1 MLVSIIFSLL
11 LGYGAF
17 RYGAVLAEDWAILV
31 AGVGILA
38 ALDAVFAWRHPVKPD
53 RLACVFAGVLLV
65 AAAVQLVPLPVGLLQ
80 TLSPSAADIHLGLS
94 AIGAPPER
102 ATLSITP
109 SETTGLFLKLAGCLT
124 ALFLARRLTLRLR
137 NRAWWLVVPIV
148 SVAAGEAVLGLVQ
161 YALGGPDSVTRGT
174 YINRNHFAGLLELAL
189 PLPLMGAVWVYRRHR
204 TKYETPASSAVAACA
219 LLGLAGIILLGIL
232 LSLSRMGFLAALG
245 SLFVTGAITLSTAFV
260 PQGGKSRPG
269 LRWIP
274 AGGVAAAVFL
284 GFIFLP
290 TDQLIARFAAVAS
303 TEEVSAETRA
313 ELWRESAPLI
323 AASPVFGFGLGGYES
338 AFMRY
343 KHVAP
348 MQRADFAHN
357 DYLQLLIELGLLGFV
372 PGFALAALAHAGALN
387 AAAAP
392 ATASERY
399 LGIGCSASL
408 IALTLHSFVDFN
420 LYIPANAL
428 AVSWIAGIALA
439 LRFYRPNTLTWR

>member
-1 MLVSIIFSLL
+1 MLVSVVFSLL

-17 RYGAVLAEDWAILV
+17 RYGAVLAEDWVVLF

-38 ALDAVFAWRHPVKPD
+38 ALDAIVAWRHPVKPD
-53 RLACVFAGVLLV
+53 RLACVFAAVLLV

-80 TLSPSAADIHLGLS
+80 RLSPSAADIHLGLS
-94 AIGAPPER
+94 AIGSPPDR
-102 ATLSITP
+102 ATLSIVP
-109 SETTGLFLKLAGCLT
+109 SETAGFFLKLAGCLL
-124 ALFLARRLTLRLR
+124 ALFLARRLTLRLG
-137 NRAWWLVVPIV
+137 NRAWWLAVPIV
-148 SVAAGEAVLGLVQ
+148 GVAAAEAVLGLVQ
-161 YALGGPDSVTRGT
+161 YGLAGPDSVARGT

-189 PLPLMGAVWVYRRHR
+189 PLPMMGAVWVYRRHR

-245 SLFVTGAITLSTAFV
+245 SLFVTGAITVSAAFV
-260 PQGGKSRPG
+260 PRDGKSKPW
-269 LRWIP
+269 LRWLP
-274 AGGVAAAVFL
+274 VAGVAGVVFL

-313 ELWRESAPLI
+313 RLWRESTPLI
-323 AASPVFGFGLGGYES
+323 AASPVFGFGFGAYES

-343 KHVAP
+343 KRVAP

-357 DYLQLLIELGLLGFV
+357 DYLQLLIEIGLLGFI
-372 PGFALAALAHAGALN
+372 PGLALAALAHAGALN

-428 AVSWIAGIALA
+428 AISWVAGIALA